1 LSKKTRENKP
11 ALENGLDADL
21 SISSDTRPTDTEPEV
36 KVVDRRWWAQNT
48 TESEDEEVPFR
59 KPTYVEDLEQQL
71 AERNEL
77 LTSTRAKYK
86 EAVTE
91 FDEARVR
98 LRKEI
103 MKDLERSKRSTLVEF
118 LEVVDNLERALVVAR
133 ETPNLDAL
141 LKGVALVRDQFM
153 NKLKAANIT
162 RAVSLGERFDPKRHE
177 AISTVPAT
185 KPEEDNLVV
194 GVVTEGYLIGDE
206 VLRAAKVAVAKKTE
220 A

>member
-1 LSKKTRENKP
+1 MSKKTRENKP
-11 ALENGLDADL
+11 VLENGLDADL
-21 SISSDTRPTDTEPEV
+21 SISSDTRPADTEPEV

-71 AERNEL
+71 AERNKL

-162 RAVSLGERFDPKRHE
+162 RVVSLGERFDPKRHE

>member
-1 LSKKTRENKP
+1 MSKKTRENKP

-21 SISSDTRPTDTEPEV
+21 SISSDTRPADTEPEV

>member
-1 LSKKTRENKP
+1 MSKKTRENKP
-11 ALENGLDADL
+11 VLENGLDADL
-21 SISSDTRPTDTEPEV
+21 SISSDTRPADTEPEV

>member
-1 LSKKTRENKP
+1 MSKKTLKNKAAP
-11 ALENGLDADL
+11 KDSLNTEP
-21 SISSDTRPTDTEPEV
+21 SISSDTPPADTKPTI
-36 KVVDRRWWAQNT
+36 KVVDRRWWAQKT
-48 TESEDEEVPFR
+48 AGSEDEETPFR

-77 LTSTRAKYK
+77 LTSTREKYK

-91 FDEARVR
+91 FDEARIR

-103 MKDLERSKRSTLVEF
+103 MKDLERNKRSTLVEF

-141 LKGVALVRDQFM
+141 LKGVELVRDQFM
-153 NKLKAANIT
+153 NKLQAANIT
-162 RAVSLGERFDPKRHE
+162 RVVSLGERFDPKKHE
-177 AISTVPAT
+177 AISTVPST
-185 KPEEDNLVV
+185 EPEDDNLVV

-206 VLRAAKVAVAKKTE
+206 VLRVAKVAVAKKTE

>member
-1 LSKKTRENKP
+1 MSKKIQENKP

-21 SISSDTRPTDTEPEV
+21 SISSDTHPADTEPEV

-48 TESEDEEVPFR
+48 TESEDEEIPFR

-77 LTSTRAKYK
+77 LTSTRTKYK

-118 LEVVDNLERALVVAR
+118 LEVVDNLERALVVAH

-162 RAVSLGERFDPKRHE
+162 RVVSLGERFDPKRHE

>member
-1 LSKKTRENKP
+1 MSKKTLKNKP
-11 ALENGLDADL
+11 APEDGLNTEPSVL
-21 SISSDTRPTDTEPEV
+21 SDTPQADTEPKI
-36 KVVDRRWWAQNT
+36 KVVDRRWWAQET
-48 TESEDEEVPFR
+48 AGSEDEETPFR

-91 FDEARVR
+91 FDEARIR

-141 LKGVALVRDQFM
+141 LKGVELVRDQFM
-153 NKLKAANIT
+153 NKLQAANIT
-162 RAVSLGERFDPKRHE
+162 RIVSLGERFDPKNHE
-177 AISTVPAT
+177 AISTVPST
-185 KPEEDNLVV
+185 KPEDDNLVV

-206 VLRAAKVAVAKKTE
+206 VLRVAKVAVVKKTE

>member
-1 LSKKTRENKP
+1 MSKKTRENKP
-11 ALENGLDADL
+11 VLENGLDADL
-21 SISSDTRPTDTEPEV
+21 SISSDTRPADTEPEV

-48 TESEDEEVPFR
+48 TESEDKEIPFR

-118 LEVVDNLERALVVAR
+118 LEVVDNLERALVVAH

-162 RAVSLGERFDPKRHE
+162 RVVSLGERFDPKRHE